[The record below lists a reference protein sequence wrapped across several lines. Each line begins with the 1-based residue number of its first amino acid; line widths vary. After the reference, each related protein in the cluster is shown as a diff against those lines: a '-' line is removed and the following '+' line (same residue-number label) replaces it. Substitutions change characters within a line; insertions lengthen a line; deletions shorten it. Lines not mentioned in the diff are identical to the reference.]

1 MHTIRILITM
11 LMLIGVSISLAQTSS
26 SPTVSY
32 VYLGGRDT
40 SPHKIHAIRLQA
52 NGSAHLVPGSPFSA
66 AALTNGSPQTFLA
79 VSTNFVYAS
88 DTQNIAT
95 FRRSSNGALTF
106 ASSVTATTDTIDTLT
121 LDRTASNLYAGAGG
135 PRLGGA
141 EYSVFDKGTQGQLTA
156 ASQLSGA
163 QSDGEL
169 QFNHSNKFAYTTD
182 HPFANLPEITGQHCS
197 FEAYIRATDGTLSL
211 FDPQLSPPPGVAV
224 SDFCPASV
232 ASSAL
237 GFVAVAYR
245 TLDPNQG
252 VGTGVHS
259 IAVYWVL
266 SSGDLSLV
274 SNFVTTL
281 DAKLPI
287 SLKFDPSG
295 IFLAAAGTQGIQL
308 YKLGSTG
315 KLNKSGPPLY
325 THTHF
330 RDLSWD
336 HSGHVTTI
344 SFGTVYFFGLKN
356 GQLVQTNPPI
366 LLGGPFDTDGI
377 SDIRVVSLQ

>member
-1 MHTIRILITM
+1 M
-11 LMLIGVSISLAQTSS
+11 
-26 SPTVSY
+26 
-32 VYLGGRDT
+32 
-40 SPHKIHAIRLQA
+40 
-52 NGSAHLVPGSPFSA
+52 
-66 AALTNGSPQTFLA
+66 
-79 VSTNFVYAS
+79 
-88 DTQNIAT
+88 
-95 FRRSSNGALTF
+95 
-106 ASSVTATTDTIDTLT
+106 
-121 LDRTASNLYAGAGG
+121 
-135 PRLGGA
+135 
-141 EYSVFDKGTQGQLTA
+141 
-156 ASQLSGA
+156 
-163 QSDGEL
+163 
-169 QFNHSNKFAYTTD
+169 
-182 HPFANLPEITGQHCS
+182 
-197 FEAYIRATDGTLSL
+197 
-211 FDPQLSPPPGVAV
+211 
-224 SDFCPASV
+224 

-245 TLDPNQG
+245 RLDTNQG

-266 SSGDLSLV
+266 SSGELSFV

-295 IFLAAAGTQGIQL
+295 TFLAAAGAQGIQL
-308 YKLGSTG
+308 YKLSSTG
-315 KLNKSGPPLY
+315 KLNKSGAPLY

-336 HSGHVTTI
+336 HSDHVTTI

-366 LLGGPFDTDGI
+366 PLGGPFDTDGI